1 MVLGCGMR
9 LKTHCQVNMKKETQ
23 IYKIRDEKGK
33 ITKYIEK
40 QFNISFET
48 IYSKPSGSHNVTFM
62 TRILGLTTLC

>member
-40 QFNISFET
+40 Q
-48 IYSKPSGSHNVTFM
+48 
-62 TRILGLTTLC
+62 